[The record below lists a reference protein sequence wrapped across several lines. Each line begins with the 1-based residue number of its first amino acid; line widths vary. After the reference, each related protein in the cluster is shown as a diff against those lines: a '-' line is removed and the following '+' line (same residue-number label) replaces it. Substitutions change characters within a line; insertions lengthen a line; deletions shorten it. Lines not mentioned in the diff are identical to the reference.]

1 MRDARVS
8 RFPRTGAG
16 VLIALLAAGCADQ
29 HATPMPSAPA
39 TALSTAASPF
49 PHVRVNIA
57 ERWAEFDA
65 EVTPMMVFTERTPL
79 LYLEVLACSPDS
91 RAHETLVIS
100 TARPS
105 HVHAALLLIG
115 LNPGTPGA
123 IRFEGKT
130 PVARQP
136 AGDRV
141 RVRFFYDAPDGTP
154 RECDPADWIENARDG
169 RGLADSERASAT
181 RLALPS
187 GPGFV
192 FAGSYIDKRAGR
204 EVYKADEEGTLI
216 GLTTF
221 GNEPIAWFRTISPE
235 ASVQTPEWVVRR
247 SAVPAPGTPVRVR
260 LSPETDPSGLSGG
273 QPLRGGAS
281 NRLL

>member
-1 MRDARVS
+1 MRNARVS
-8 RFPRTGAG
+8 RCAWTGG
-16 VLIALLAAGCADQ
+16 VVIAVLAAGCADRQ
-29 HATPMPSAPA
+29 ATQTPAHSPPAAPEAAA
-39 TALSTAASPF
+39 TAPSTIASPF
-49 PHVRVNIA
+49 PHVRVNIG

-65 EVTPMMVFTERTPL
+65 EVTPMMVFSERTPL

-100 TARPS
+100 AARPS
-105 HVHAALLLIG
+105 HVHAALLLLG

-123 IRFEGKT
+123 IRFEGRT
-130 PVARQP
+130 PVARHP
-136 AGDRV
+136 TGDRV
-141 RVRFFYDAPDGTP
+141 RVRFFFSAPDGTA

-169 RGLADSERASAT
+169 RGLAESERETAA
-181 RLALPS
+181 RLSLPM

-192 FAGSYIDKRAGR
+192 FAGSSIAERDGH

-235 ASVQTPEWVVRR
+235 AAVQAPEWVVRR
-247 SAVPAPGTPVRVR
+247 SVVPAPGTPVRVR
-260 LSPETDPSGLSGG
+260 LTPE
-273 QPLRGGAS
+273 
-281 NRLL
+281 